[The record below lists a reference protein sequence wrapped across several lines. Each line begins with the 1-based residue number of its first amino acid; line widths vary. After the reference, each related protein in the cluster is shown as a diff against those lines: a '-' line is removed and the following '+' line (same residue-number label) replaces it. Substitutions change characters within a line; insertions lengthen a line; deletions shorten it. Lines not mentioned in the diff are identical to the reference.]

1 MLSFIQVTHVC
12 FGHGVGTTLVTEIMD
27 FSSCI
32 KVIDKILVKIQD
44 LEQYDAQDFVEQP
57 KNKVYLNEQHNGC

>member
-12 FGHGVGTTLVTEIMD
+12 FGHGDGTTLVTKIMD

-32 KVIDKILVKIQD
+32 KFIEKILVMIHKSWNNMMHKTWFNNQKKGI
-44 LEQYDAQDFVEQP
+44 LE
-57 KNKVYLNEQHNGC
+57 